1 MAASPLCVS
10 VLLLL
15 QIQLL
20 IVREAQS
27 LEPPALSCPA
37 LAGIPGTPGH
47 NGLPGKDG
55 RDGKDGREGA
65 PGPKGDKGDLGVG
78 VQGPPGERGPAG
90 PVGPPGPK
98 GDRGDPG
105 ALGNA
110 GEWWTLVE
118 NNCRD
123 QLTIC
128 LSKWYKGAVR
138 KNHRT
143 LGNPIQV
150 NGLFYLHCLESYN
163 KTLYT
168 MSCSAMFADGTF
180 TSSDKASGYR
190 TFRKVGL
197 KYYVTDGLLATF
209 DEGLKFCSDAGA
221 TLVLPRTEEEN
232 QALANVHAVYPST
245 HPYIGATDRK
255 QEGRFSDLNDKL
267 LTFTKWGSGEPGN
280 ANGNEDCVVT
290 SVSGTWHDV
299 NCDSDRLI
307 ICEMTN

>member
-20 IVREAQS
+20 IVGEAQP

-47 NGLPGKDG
+47 NGLPGRDG

-90 PVGPPGPK
+90 PK

-105 ALGNA
+105 ALG
-110 GEWWTLVE
+110 TLANDSLLISE
-118 NNCRD
+118 ILALRGR
-123 QLTIC
+123 
-128 LSKWYKGAVR
+128 LS
-138 KNHRT
+138 
-143 LGNPIQV
+143 L
-150 NGLFYLHCLESYN
+150 LE
-163 KTLYT
+163 
-168 MSCSAMFADGTF
+168 
-180 TSSDKASGYR
+180 KASGYR

-197 KYYVTDGLLATF
+197 KYYVTDGLVATF

-245 HPYIGATDRK
+245 HPFIGATDRNH
-255 QEGRFSDLNDKL
+255 EGQFSDLNDKP
-267 LTFTKWGSGEPGN
+267 LTFTKWHSGEPN
-280 ANGNEDCVVT
+280 NFNGNEDCVFT
-290 SVSGTWHDV
+290 SASGTWLDV
-299 NCDSDRLI
+299 NCDTDHLI

>member
-105 ALGNA
+105 ALG
-110 GEWWTLVE
+110 TLANDSLLISE
-118 NNCRD
+118 ILALRGR
-123 QLTIC
+123 
-128 LSKWYKGAVR
+128 LS
-138 KNHRT
+138 
-143 LGNPIQV
+143 L
-150 NGLFYLHCLESYN
+150 LE
-163 KTLYT
+163 
-168 MSCSAMFADGTF
+168 
-180 TSSDKASGYR
+180 KASGYR

-209 DEGLKFCSDAGA
+209 DEGLKFCSDAAA

-245 HPYIGATDRK
+245 HPFIGATDRK
-255 QEGRFSDLNDKL
+255 HEGRFSDLNDKL
-267 LTFTKWGSGEPGN
+267 ITFTKWGSGEPGN

-299 NCDSDRLI
+299 NCDSDFLI
-307 ICEMTN
+307 VCEITN